1 MLEPLIQ
8 EKNLARSRYL
18 QVGTRSRKRAF
29 RKLHHLVQK
38 TVSNAKREWI
48 LKVATEGEEAV
59 KDGRTRWDFIRKLQ
73 RVYAGRR
80 PVRPT
85 AILKSDGQL
94 TKGPGEVLERWYQ
107 HFRKVL
113 NVQSIY
119 DEEVIAAMPVLEPM
133 LHLDNPPS
141 MEELE
146 AALPRLKP
154 RKAGGL
160 SGILPELILCGGP
173 ILYDKLLTLMKVYGE
188 KVKCFRIGGMLL
200 SSLCPR
206 RVTSN
211 HVIIGEGL
219 VC

>member
-1 MLEPLIQ
+1 MLEPLIR

-18 QVGTRSRKRAF
+18 QVGTRSCKQAF
-29 RKLHHLVQK
+29 RKLQCLVQK
-38 TVSNAKREWI
+38 AVSNVKREWI

-59 KDGRTRWDFIRKLQ
+59 KDGKTRWDCIRKLQ

-85 AILKSDGQL
+85 VILKSDGQL

-113 NVQSIY
+113 NVQSVY

-146 AALPRLKP
+146 ATLSRLKP

-173 ILYDKLLTLMKVYGE
+173 ILYDKLLTLMKE

-200 SSLCPR
+200 SFLCPR

-211 HVIIGEGL
+211 HVIIGEEL
-219 VC
+219 VS